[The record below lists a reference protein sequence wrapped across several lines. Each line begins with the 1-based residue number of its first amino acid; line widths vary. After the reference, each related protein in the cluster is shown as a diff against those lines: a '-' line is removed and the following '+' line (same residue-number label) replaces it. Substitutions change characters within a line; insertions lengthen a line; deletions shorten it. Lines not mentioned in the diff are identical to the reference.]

1 MPQGLRV
8 QLPPRALKFMI
19 IFTKHAE
26 NKFEILKKHK
36 FLITK
41 KQVLETIEKPELIEK
56 SRLPLLIAQR
66 KIDKNRVLRVV
77 YKKEFGVIK
86 IITFYPGRR
95 KQYEK

>member
-1 MPQGLRV
+1 
-8 QLPPRALKFMI
+8 MI

-41 KQVLETIEKPELIEK
+41 KQVLETIEKPELIDK
-56 SRLPLLIAQR
+56 SRLPLFIAQR
-66 KIDKNRVLRVV
+66 NIDGDRVLRVV
-77 YKKEFGVIK
+77 YKKEFEVIK

>member
-1 MPQGLRV
+1 
-8 QLPPRALKFMI
+8 MI

-26 NKFEILKKHK
+26 NKLKILKRHR

-41 KQVLETIEKPELIEK
+41 KQVIKNLEYPDLIDK

-66 KIDKNRVLRVV
+66 KIDINYILRVV
-77 YKKEFGVIK
+77 YKQEFGNKK